1 MSDKFLRFEDGKISL
16 NGKELMVNSASLSIA
31 PGLDI
36 ERVYGD
42 YDSRING
49 ARVEFVNFHPNNHI
63 KGKLD
68 ISFYISADIISV
80 NNVNRLFELAEIGS
94 ANRAKFKVDEQPL
107 NNNIVGR
114 YTFDNLYLN
123 NFSFQLSPFSLIRAN
138 ASYDIY
144 GTIKKIPDS
153 YFSEVDAN
161 FAHSLK
167 SFSDIKIS
175 NELSSDEFEM
185 TSLNYEI
192 NVERK
197 VNSRI
202 RANESSTVKNS
213 TSGALPFRVSC
224 EKIESNVTI
233 ESNNMPDNLNEY
245 GDSSYFYSENTA
257 KSVADIFL
265 YSLSGDRIYRF
276 QCSGK
281 IMNQS
286 LDISEG
292 QHAKSKIV
300 IKEVIK

>member
-1 MSDKFLRFEDGKISL
+1 MSNKFLRFEDGKISL
-16 NGKELMVNSASLSIA
+16 NGQELMVNSASLSIA
-31 PGLDI
+31 PALDI

-42 YDSRING
+42 YDPEING
-49 ARVEFVNFHPNNHI
+49 ARVQFVNFHPSSHI

-68 ISFYISADIISV
+68 ISFYISAETISV

-94 ANRAKFKVDEQPL
+94 GDRSKKRMSEMPL

-123 NFSFQLSPFSLIRAN
+123 NFSFQLTPFSLIRAN

-153 YFSEVDAN
+153 YFNRVDAN

-167 SFSDIKIS
+167 SFGDIKIS
-175 NELSSDEFEM
+175 NEASSDEFEM
-185 TSLNYEI
+185 TSLSYSI

-197 VNSRI
+197 INSRI
-202 RANESSTVKNS
+202 RANEHTAIVNS
-213 TSGALPFRVSC
+213 TQGALPFRVSC
-224 EKIESNVTI
+224 EKIESTVDV
-233 ESNNMPDNLNEY
+233 ESNEMPENINEY
-245 GDSSYFYSENTA
+245 GDSSYFYSANQ
-257 KSVADIFL
+257 ADSSANIFL

>member
-1 MSDKFLRFEDGKISL
+1 MSNKFLRFEDGKISL

-31 PGLDI
+31 QGLDI

-292 QHAKSKIV
+292 QHAKSKIA

>member
-1 MSDKFLRFEDGKISL
+1 MSNKFLRFEDGKISL

-94 ANRAKFKVDEQPL
+94 ADKAKSKISEMPL

-153 YFSEVDAN
+153 YFSKADAN

-197 VNSRI
+197 VNNRI